1 MQKKERQT
9 PTINTRKALH
19 DYFVEERFELGVMLV
34 GSEIKSIRAGR
45 VNLTDAWIDVTDKG
59 EKSELWLVGAHID
72 EYELANRFNHIPA
85 RRRKL
90 LAHKNE
96 IAKMKKA
103 LEQKGLTLMA
113 LKIYFKKNLA
123 KVEAGI
129 CRGKAMH
136 DKRETLKEREAGREV
151 AREMAFHVK
160 RGR

>member
-1 MQKKERQT
+1 MSKKDSNRQT
-9 PTINTRKALH
+9 PTITNRRALH

-34 GSEIKSIRAGR
+34 GTEIKSIRAGR
-45 VNLTDAWIDVTDKG
+45 VNLSDAWIDVTDKG
-59 EKSELWLVGAHID
+59 ELWLVGAHID

-90 LAHKNE
+90 LAHKHE

-129 CRGKAMH
+129 CRGKAQH
-136 DKRETLKEREAGREV
+136 DKRETLKEREAKREV
-151 AREMAFHVK
+151 AREVK
-160 RGR
+160 RL